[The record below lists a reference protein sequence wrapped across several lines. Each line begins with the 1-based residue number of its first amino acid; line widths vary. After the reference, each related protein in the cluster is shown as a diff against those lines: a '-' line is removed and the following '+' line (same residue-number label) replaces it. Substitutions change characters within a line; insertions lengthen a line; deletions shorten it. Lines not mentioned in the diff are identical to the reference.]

1 MHHTSY
7 GLVLASTSAY
17 KSHPSYSRNL
27 LLHYIFD
34 PAQLITGGCDDDVPY
49 AVKLKLQARITTA
62 WSLVASWS
70 SFLAF
75 GSCILKA
82 AFIGGSGPTSCRDIL
97 NTT

>member
-27 LLHYIFD
+27 LLHFIFD
-34 PAQLITGGCDDDVPY
+34 PAQLITGGCDDDLPY

-75 GSCILKA
+75 GGHSESSST
-82 AFIGGSGPTSCRDIL
+82 GGSGPTSCGDIL